1 MKRKLT
7 LILFAL
13 ALLLTVSVAPVYA
26 GDEDGSDCIYGVGDS
41 ACSSGGDTD
50 GGQIWSG

>member
-7 LILFAL
+7 LLVFSIAMMI
-13 ALLLTVSVAPVYA
+13 AISVAPVYA
-26 GDEDGSDCIYGVGDS
+26 GDDDGSDCIYAVGDR

-50 GGQIWSG
+50 GGQVWSG